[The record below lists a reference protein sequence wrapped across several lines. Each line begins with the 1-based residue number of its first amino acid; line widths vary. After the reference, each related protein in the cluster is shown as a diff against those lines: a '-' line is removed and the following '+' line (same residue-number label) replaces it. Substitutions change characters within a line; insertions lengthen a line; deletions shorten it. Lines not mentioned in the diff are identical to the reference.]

1 MVVLIS
7 SGKSCGAERVT
18 QQRSRKRS
26 EKRRKYVL
34 EAALATFAADGY
46 QASMGEI
53 ARAAG
58 ITRTVLYYYFDSK
71 KALFEAV
78 FELQMAQLL
87 QAVGPPA
94 MGEGTPAERMR
105 HIIRNLLEFARSKPE
120 AWNLLFRQTD
130 EAESDVFEVRLQ
142 TRVALR
148 SAATAILAEDIE
160 KAGIAPE
167 GQSPEI
173 LFEMALGAFTS
184 VIAWW
189 QSNPDV
195 SLAKVEET
203 AIWLFAGDRS
213 WL

>member
-78 FELQMAQLL
+78 FELQMAELL
-87 QAVGPPA
+87 QAVGPAA
-94 MGEGTPAERMR
+94 MGEGTLAERMR
-105 HIIRNLLEFARSKPE
+105 HIIRNLLEFARNKPE

>member
-1 MVVLIS
+1 MVALIS
-7 SGKSCGAERVT
+7 PPKTCGAERMT
-18 QQRSRKRS
+18 QQRSRERS
-26 EKRRKYVL
+26 EKRREFVL

-78 FELQMAQLL
+78 FELQMAELL
-87 QAVGPPA
+87 RALVPAA
-94 MGEGTPAERMR
+94 MGEGTPEERAR
-105 HIIRNLLEFARSKPE
+105 HLIRNLLEFARSRPE

-195 SLAKVEET
+195 SLEKVEET

>member
-78 FELQMAQLL
+78 FELQMAELL
-87 QAVGPPA
+87 QAVGPAA
-94 MGEGTPAERMR
+94 MGEGTLAERMR
-105 HIIRNLLEFARSKPE
+105 HIIRNLLEFARNKPE

-130 EAESDVFEVRLQ
+130 EAESDVFEVRMQ